1 MSVIIQEETTG
12 CGIASV
18 ANIVEQS
25 YAKVK
30 NKANA
35 MGIFASDSTLYSD
48 TQYVRNLLREYDFQV
63 SSNEIPFKSWEVLP
77 DIALLSIKYHEEDGL
92 FFWHWVVF
100 KREKGISVVLDSA
113 AYLKENKRI
122 DFQNIKPKWFI
133 EVSKT

>member
-1 MSVIIQEETTG
+1 MTVIIQEETTG

-25 YAKVK
+25 YAKVQA
-30 NKANA
+30 KANA
-35 MGIFASDSTLYSD
+35 IGIFASDNTLYSD
-48 TQYVRNLLREYDFQV
+48 TQYVRNLLREYDVQV
-63 SSNEIPFKSWEVLP
+63 SSNEIPFKSWEALP
-77 DIALLSIKYHEEDGL
+77 DVALLSIKYHEENGL

-100 KREKGISVVLDSA
+100 KREQGISVVLDSA

-122 DFQNIKPKWFI
+122 DFQNMKPKWFI